1 MTAQPVTVNVT
12 IDSNRLAR
20 IVTERGRSGALSG
33 SEAAGSVTSASTSVA
48 VTTSHAPADP
58 GWELWAAIQA
68 DEIDARQSRSR
79 RRALAFS
86 L

>member
-1 MTAQPVTVNVT
+1 MTMSDPVIVK
-12 IDSNRLAR
+12 IALDAKRLAR
-20 IVTERGRSGALSG
+20 IVTERGRSGPESPSADRC
-33 SEAAGSVTSASTSVA
+33 EVTF
-48 VTTSHAPADP
+48 HAPADP

-79 RRALAFS
+79 RHAMAFG